1 MQLTNFSFLNSRM
14 DYLDSQAN
22 FKSAVQRISS
32 GSKME
37 GLRMDVGAYSQ
48 GVNARLNQLHNN
60 SYKTNL
66 QNFS

>member
-37 GLRMDVGAYSQ
+37 GLRMDVGA
-48 GVNARLNQLHNN
+48 
-60 SYKTNL
+60 
-66 QNFS
+66 